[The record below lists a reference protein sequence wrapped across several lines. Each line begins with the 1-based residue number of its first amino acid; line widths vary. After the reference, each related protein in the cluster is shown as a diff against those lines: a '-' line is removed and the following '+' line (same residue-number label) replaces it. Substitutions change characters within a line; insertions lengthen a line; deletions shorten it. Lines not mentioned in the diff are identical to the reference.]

1 MNSTFLCYGM
11 GYEQEGARLYSF
23 WLCRIL
29 RGGYMHQQQHYEMN
43 CIQSLVLTQMK
54 AEDEDAA
61 YYPGRIA
68 WGQGAGL

>member
-1 MNSTFLCYGM
+1 
-11 GYEQEGARLYSF
+11 
-23 WLCRIL
+23 
-29 RGGYMHQQQHYEMN
+29 MHQQQHYEMN

-54 AEDEDAA
+54 AEDEDTA